1 MIHTQ
6 EDKEQLIDELLFH
19 ITITKPLN
27 DIVEGLEQEAFR
39 DCDFDWLITKRLEF
53 TNLAVQAM
61 KKDIPQDFEVDK
73 VEGKMNDRNKEMFL
87 SHFKILQEFFKFN

>member
-1 MIHTQ
+1 MAITAEH
-6 EDKEQLIDELLFH
+6 KEELINDLLFH
-19 ITITKPLN
+19 VTVTKPLN
-27 DIVEGLEQEAFR
+27 DIVEGLEQETFR
-39 DCDFDWLITKRLEF
+39 DCDFDWLINKRLEF

-87 SHFKILQEFFKFN
+87 NHFKILQEFFNI

>member
-6 EDKEQLIDELLFH
+6 ENKDQLVNDLLFH
-19 ITITKPLN
+19 IMVTKPLAE
-27 DIVEGLEQEAFR
+27 IVEGLEQETFR

-53 TNLAVQAM
+53 TNLAVQAA

-87 SHFKILQEFFKFN
+87 SHFKILQEFFNI

>member
-19 ITITKPLN
+19 ITIAKPLN
-27 DIVEGLEQEAFR
+27 DIVEGLEQKTFR
-39 DCDFDWLITKRLEF
+39 DCDFDWLFTKRLKF

-61 KKDIPQDFEVDK
+61 KKDIPQDFKIDR
-73 VEGKMNDRNKEMFL
+73 VEGVMNDINREMFL
-87 SHFKILQEFFKFN
+87 YHFKTLQEFFKLN

>member
-27 DIVEGLEQEAFR
+27 DIVEGLEQETFR

-87 SHFKILQEFFKFN
+87 YHFKILQEFFKFN